1 MRLLRI
7 FSLAVPLFLS
17 VAAIGDT
24 SEIDPLSAACL
35 SCHSGSGG
43 PHVRFCLIGQKDE
56 GCGGHIISASY
67 AALAAQDKSLLPA
80 SSLPPEIALYEG
92 KITCV
97 SCHGSDPHGGVPLA
111 MDNSRSALCR
121 ACHLK

>member
-7 FSLAVPLFLS
+7 FSLAVPLLMS
-17 VAAIGDT
+17 VAAIGDA
-24 SEIDPLSAACL
+24 SDLDPLSAACL
-35 SCHSGSGG
+35 SCHNGSEAL
-43 PHVRFCLIGQKDE
+43 HVRFCLLGQKDK

-67 AALAAQDKSLLPA
+67 ADLAAKDKSMLPE
-80 SSLPPEIALYEG
+80 SSLPPEIALHEG

-97 SCHGSDPHGGVPLA
+97 SCHGSDPHLGKPLA
-111 MDNSRSALCR
+111 MDNRDSALCR

>member
-7 FSLAVPLFLS
+7 FCLVVLLLTSIAGMGES
-17 VAAIGDT
+17 

-35 SCHSGSGG
+35 SCHNGSEAL
-43 PHVRFCLIGQKDE
+43 HVRFCLLGQKDT

-67 AALAAQDKSLLPA
+67 AAFAAQDKNLLPE
-80 SSLPPEIALYEG
+80 SKLPPEIVLYEG
-92 KITCV
+92 KITCIT
-97 SCHGSDPHGGVPLA
+97 CHGNDPHLGESLA
-111 MDNSRSALCR
+111 INNRESALCR